1 MSTQRIFEFVAR
13 RDNRELKIAREGMV
27 DHELRINSTIDKIQR
42 LPRIKK
48 RAMARTKQYF

>member
-27 DHELRINSTIDKIQR
+27 NHELRINSTIEK
-42 LPRIKK
+42 
-48 RAMARTKQYF
+48 M